1 MAERMSAALAL
12 LGAIAAGG
20 AAIAQGGLA
29 DPTRPP
35 SVIPQVESAG
45 GTAAPAQAAR
55 QLQSVLISGT
65 RKLAVID
72 GKTVALG
79 EKIDGATLVEVAE
92 TGVTLRRGEEV
103 QTLRMHPNVQWGPAR
118 AAADPPHKKGTAP

>member
-1 MAERMSAALAL
+1 MAERMSAALGL
-12 LGAIAAGG
+12 LGAIAAG

-29 DPTRPP
+29 DPTRAP
-35 SVIPQVESAG
+35 SVVPQVESAG

-55 QLQSVLISGT
+55 RLQSVLISGT

-103 QTLRMHPNVQWGPAR
+103 QTLRMHPNVQWGPAG
-118 AAADPPHKKGTAP
+118 AAADAPNKKGTAP

>member
-1 MAERMSAALAL
+1 MAERMSAALGL
-12 LGAIAAGG
+12 LGAIAAG

-35 SVIPQVESAG
+35 SVVPKVESAG

-55 QLQSVLISGT
+55 RLQSVLISGT

-79 EKIDGATLVEVAE
+79 EKIDGAKLVGVAE
-92 TGVTLRRGEEV
+92 TGVTMRRGEDR
-103 QTLRMHPNVQWGPAR
+103 QTCRMYLNEQRGCA
-118 AAADPPHKKGTAP
+118 